1 MNNIRYGRVI
11 LALVILVISS
21 LACNLF
27 NRISPTPVEK
37 APIPITTESADNL
50 REDLSTT
57 AESLMVGEKVTLV
70 IDEAEITSLVAIELE
85 KQSDPIFYEPQIYL
99 RDGEVQI
106 KGNVLQSGFM
116 VPAQMN
122 LVLTT
127 DSDGH
132 PQINIL
138 SAKVGPLEL
147 PDSMLKEISGQ
158 IGSVFTDNIS
168 PRIKDIY
175 VESILIADGL
185 MTIIGHTR

>member
-1 MNNIRYGRVI
+1 M
-11 LALVILVISS
+11 
-21 LACNLF
+21 
-27 NRISPTPVEK
+27 
-37 APIPITTESADNL
+37 
-50 REDLSTT
+50 
-57 AESLMVGEKVTLV
+57 
-70 IDEAEITSLVAIELE
+70 
-85 KQSDPIFYEPQIYL
+85 
-99 RDGEVQI
+99 QI

-127 DSDGH
+127 DSDGY